1 MEFTSQS
8 ENYFFLAVALTIFTF
23 CFVFLGTQM
32 TKWYY
37 LVGFV
42 FLISSVFYWAK
53 FKKAKAAE
61 FQSL

>member
-23 CFVFLGTQM
+23 CFIFLGTQM
-32 TKWYY
+32 TDWYY
-37 LVGFV
+37 TAGFAC
-42 FLISSVFYWAK
+42 LITSVVYWTK

-61 FQSL
+61 LQSL